1 MRSLEEVLKDLNDAE
16 KEFQEKCDLYGI
28 KETKKKKENIET
40 EEKASEN

>member
-28 KETKKKKENIET
+28 QESNKKKKDEEIE
-40 EEKASEN
+40 KD

>member
-28 KETKKKKENIET
+28 KESNKKKKD
-40 EEKASEN
+40 EEVEKD